1 MKDKEKI
8 LRYVAA
14 SGEEAGEMAVRLL
27 DLAETADKGRPYA
40 VSPFMP
46 PFAVQIAATAAAHMK
61 TVSMESWGG
70 YHEAER
76 VKIAFKNLSYSGVV
90 DFGITALSVSW
101 DSRYRLIG
109 HRDVMGSLLALGIDR
124 AVLGDIL
131 MQPSGAQI
139 FIEKKMT
146 EWLKQNF
153 QKVAMVPVSIEEI
166 SPEDV
171 HPPEETAKEVRAT
184 VASLRLDA
192 VGAAGFGI
200 SRAKMAAAV
209 DGQKVQVNWQIAK
222 GVSQSVS
229 EGDIVSLRGRGRI
242 VLKAATGVSR
252 KGRTGILVEKYR

>member
-1 MKDKEKI
+1 
-8 LRYVAA
+8 
-14 SGEEAGEMAVRLL
+14 MAVRLL
-27 DLAETADKGRPYA
+27 DLAEAVEQGRPYA

-61 TVSMESWGG
+61 TVAMESWGG

-76 VKIAFKNLSYSGVV
+76 VKIAFKSLSYEGPV
-90 DFGITALSVSW
+90 DFGIAVLSVSW

-109 HRDVMGSLLALGIDR
+109 HRDVLGSVLGLGVDR
-124 AVLGDIL
+124 SIMGDIL

-146 EWLKQNF
+146 AWLRQNLV
-153 QKVAMVPVSIEEI
+153 KVAMVPAAAEEI
-166 SPEDV
+166 SADDV
-171 HPPEETAKEVRAT
+171 HPPKETAKEVRAT

-192 VGAAGFGI
+192 VGAVGFGI

-209 DGQKVQVNWQIAK
+209 DSQRVQVNWQTAK
-222 GVSQSVS
+222 GVSQAVS

-242 VLKAATGVSR
+242 VLKAVTGVSR